1 MAERIIGPWR
11 SDDVDGIW
19 VFTGPNKGFHM
30 TFIGDEVEMGEF
42 GDGPPYLIVKG
53 PYGGLPPMQV
63 NDGDTKDGG
72 SQSPL

>member
-1 MAERIIGPWR
+1 MAEGVIRPWR

-19 VFTGPNKGFHM
+19 VFTGPGKGLHM
-30 TFIGDEVEMGEF
+30 LFVGDEVQVGEF

-53 PYGGLPPMQV
+53 PDRGLPPMQV
-63 NDGDTKDGG
+63 NDGDTKDGS